1 MFAMETKKRLGGADG
16 VRALACLMVMVHH
29 AFQRLA
35 LPAQSADFQEW
46 QLFFLT
52 GAAGVGVFFVLS
64 GYLLSSPFWKAWGDG
79 AERPSLGTY
88 ALRRWARIAP
98 AFWVNLVLTFVL
110 SLSFYPDAP
119 NLVWRFVSGLTF
131 TSSFTWQTLF
141 PVEINGPLWSIGY
154 EVFSYVLL
162 GFFLFLWFLIP
173 GKRSALAGFAW
184 WAGVFVLTVGAHL
197 LFLTLGQTDVVLKGW
212 QYGMTGGAKY
222 WWPAYNPVGIF
233 AVFVIGVVAAGVTD
247 RLGRQPRWA
256 GVGGRWLWDALVA
269 LALGAVIFLLWSL
282 RRAPDFAFSW
292 PTQPYYFPSF
302 ALLFAVVLALGPHTR
317 LMGKALDNPP
327 FRFLATISFGL
338 YIWHYLL
345 LEASRLIWPD
355 VQYFGV
361 RDLGEWAFK
370 IGAIYLVAG
379 ALATASWYWFEKP
392 LVTWSQKKGRTAS
405 DRLS

>member
-16 VRALACLMVMVHH
+16 VRALACLMVMAHH

-35 LPAQSADFQEW
+35 LPAQSAGFQEW

-52 GAAGVGVFFVLS
+52 GSAGVGVFFVLS

-131 TSSFTWQTLF
+131 TSSLTWQTLF

-162 GFFLFLWFLIP
+162 GLFLFLWFLVP
-173 GKRSALAGFAW
+173 GKRRPLAGFGW
-184 WAGVFVLTVGAHL
+184 WIGVFALAVAVHAALLTFA
-197 LFLTLGQTDVVLKGW
+197 QTDSVMKGW
-212 QYGMTGGAKY
+212 QYGMSGGAKY
-222 WWPAYNPVGIF
+222 WWPAYNPVGF
-233 AVFVIGVVAAGVTD
+233 FSVFVLGVLAAGVTD
-247 RLGRQPRWA
+247 RLSRLVRWQA
-256 GVGGRWLWDALVA
+256 SGSWGADAVVSLA
-269 LALGAVIFLLWSL
+269 LAGAVFLLWSL
-282 RRAPDFAFSW
+282 RKSPDFAFSW
-292 PTQPYYFPSF
+292 PTQPYYFPLF
-302 ALLFAVVLALGPHTR
+302 PLLMALVLAFGPHTR
-317 LMGKALDNPP
+317 LMGKVLDNPP

-345 LEASRLIWPD
+345 LEASRLLWPD

-361 RDLGEWAFK
+361 RDLGDWAVK
-370 IGAIYLVAG
+370 IGAIYFAAG
-379 ALATASWYWFEKP
+379 VLATASWYWFEKP
-392 LVTWSQKKGRTAS
+392 LVTWSQKRNEKAVH
-405 DRLS
+405 RLS